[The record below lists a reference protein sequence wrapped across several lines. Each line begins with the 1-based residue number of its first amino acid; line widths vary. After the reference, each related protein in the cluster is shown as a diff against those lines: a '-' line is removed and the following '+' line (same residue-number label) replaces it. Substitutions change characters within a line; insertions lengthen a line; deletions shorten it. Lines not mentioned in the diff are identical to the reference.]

1 MKAQNLSI
9 GSLVPQEA
17 WAPRTEALST
27 SGPHFLARNLVKCG
41 VCHVKSVCLS
51 VTLMGHALTVQDV
64 EICFASHHTID
75 TFLVAGDQICNTE
88 LRTYGRNDCVKQRH
102 PLATTKIGS
111 IVHHISGR
119 CQIGC
124 TVQTTSN
131 IYMQF

>member
-1 MKAQNLSI
+1 MFSESPKSFY
-9 GSLVPQEA
+9 
-17 WAPRTEALST
+17 WFTHHRAPRIEAPPAS
-27 SGPHFLARNLVKCG
+27 SPHFLARNLVKCG
-41 VCHVKSVCLS
+41 VYHAKSVCLS

-64 EICFASHHTID
+64 EICFALHHTID

-88 LRTYGRNDCVKQRH
+88 FRTYGRNDCVEQWH

-111 IVHHISGR
+111 IVHRISGR